1 MTSWVYIDVQGAC
14 QFSPRRKLTWCE
26 GMSIFAW
33 AKIDMMR
40 GHVNFRLGENWHGAR
55 PCQFSPSREN
65 QHGARPCQFLPG
77 RKLPWR
83 GSCQFSPR
91 RKLTCPWE
99 FVGSILTVHLNF
111 LGSGA
116 KFSIYKM
123 FFFYLK
129 TLFRENLYGNLA
141 TNNTHFKAPGWIH
154 SHVNF
159 NPGLNRKLPASLYKQ
174 SF

>member
-1 MTSWVYIDVQGAC
+1 MDWKNGAEKFSGAC
-14 QFSPRRKLTWCE
+14 QFSPGQKLTWCE
-26 GMSIFAW
+26 AMSIFAW
-33 AKIDMMR
+33 AKIDMVR
-40 GHVNFRLGENWHGAR
+40 GHVNFRLGANWHD
-55 PCQFSPSREN
+55 E
-65 QHGARPCQFLPG
+65 
-77 RKLPWR
+77 

-91 RKLTCPWE
+91 QKLTSPWE

-123 FFFYLK
+123 FVFYLK

-159 NPGLNRKLPASLYKQ
+159 NSGLNRKLPASQ
-174 SF
+174 CCQGIQ

>member
-14 QFSPRRKLTWCE
+14 QISPRGKLTWCE

-55 PCQFSPSREN
+55 PCQFSP
-65 QHGARPCQFLPG
+65 G
-77 RKLPWR
+77 
-83 GSCQFSPR
+83 

-99 FVGSILTVHLNF
+99 FVGSIITVHLNF

-159 NPGLNRKLPASLYKQ
+159 NSGLNRKLPASHSLRSVKQ
-174 SF
+174 LKFENLCCSKTFWAYHSTKSEGQ